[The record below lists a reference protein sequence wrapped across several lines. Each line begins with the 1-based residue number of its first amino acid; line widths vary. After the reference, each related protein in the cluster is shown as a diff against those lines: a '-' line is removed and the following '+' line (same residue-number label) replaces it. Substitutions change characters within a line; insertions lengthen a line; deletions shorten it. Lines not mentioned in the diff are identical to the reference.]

1 LLLRA
6 IGEPWVTLQ
15 PGTAIGWLL
24 AASAILQML
33 AGWAFVANTWARVK
47 ER

>member
-1 LLLRA
+1 
-6 IGEPWVTLQ
+6 
-15 PGTAIGWLL
+15 L
-24 AASAILQML
+24 AASAILQLL